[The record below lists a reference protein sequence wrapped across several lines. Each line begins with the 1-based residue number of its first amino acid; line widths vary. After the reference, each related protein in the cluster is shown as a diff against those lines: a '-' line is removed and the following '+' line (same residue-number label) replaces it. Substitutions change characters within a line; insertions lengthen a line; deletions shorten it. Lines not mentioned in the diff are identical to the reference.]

1 MDASMVN
8 LMSGIAMNMQAT
20 QLQSAVG
27 ISMLKNSIDQ
37 GEQQAAAVSE
47 VLSSV
52 SPAQMELSIN
62 PAVGGN
68 IDISV

>member
-8 LMSGIAMNMQAT
+8 LVSNMAMSMQSA

-27 ISMLKNSIDQ
+27 ISMLKNSIDL
-37 GEQQAAAVSE
+37 GEQQATAVNE

-52 SPAQMELSIN
+52 SPSAMELSIN
-62 PAVGGN
+62 PNVGGN

>member
-8 LMSGIAMNMQAT
+8 LVSNMAMSMQSA

-27 ISMLKNSIDQ
+27 ISMLKNSIDL
-37 GEQQAAAVSE
+37 GEQQATAVSE

-52 SPAQMELSIN
+52 SPSAMELSIN
-62 PAVGGN
+62 PNVGGN